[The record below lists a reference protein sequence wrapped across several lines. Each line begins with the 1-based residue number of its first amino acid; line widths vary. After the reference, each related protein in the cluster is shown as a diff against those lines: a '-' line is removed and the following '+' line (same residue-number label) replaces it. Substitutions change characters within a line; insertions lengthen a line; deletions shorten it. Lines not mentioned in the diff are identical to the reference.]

1 VQKKIKVEGATQQAR
16 ARALIVPR
24 EHGAWGLLLVPLFT
38 GVAAGLAPEY
48 RIGALLVFTVC
59 ATSLFWART
68 PLESLLGTGTL
79 KAHTPEERRTALRAA
94 ITLTA
99 VSGVCLAGL
108 MWNGKNLQLLLLG
121 GAAAVAF
128 AAQALLGRLG
138 RPARM
143 AAQLVGV
150 MGLTCAAPAAYYI
163 GTGQLDERALVL
175 WAANCAFAGD
185 QIHYVQLRIHAAR
198 AANFSE
204 KIAQGRTFFLGQL
217 VLLVVLVAA
226 VLLRVAPF
234 LTILAFAPVLF
245 RGTRWFFSEP
255 EALDVKRL
263 GWSEMKQGVT
273 FAILLS
279 ATFIFS

>member
-1 VQKKIKVEGATQQAR
+1 LNHKRKVEGAPRQTR
-16 ARALIVPR
+16 ARALIIPR

-48 RIGALLVFTVC
+48 RIGLLLVFTLG
-59 ATSLFWART
+59 AMSLFWLRT
-68 PLESLLGTGTL
+68 PLESLLGTGVL
-79 KAHTPEERRTALRAA
+79 KAHTPEERRTALLSATA
-94 ITLTA
+94 LTL
-99 VSGVCLAGL
+99 VSGVCMAGL

-121 GAAAVAF
+121 GAAALAF
-128 AAQALLGRLG
+128 AVQALLGRLG

-163 GTGQLDERALVL
+163 GTGQLDQRALVL

-204 KIAQGRTFFLGQL
+204 KMAQGRTFFLGQL
-217 VLLVVLVAA
+217 ILLVVLSAA
-226 VLLRVAPF
+226 VLLRIAPF
-234 LTILAFAPVLF
+234 LTILAFAPALF
-245 RGTRWFFSEP
+245 RGTRWFYSKP

-279 ATFIFS
+279 VAFIFS